1 MKKIFPKEIIPQS
14 LEYHRYKYLQKS
26 QRIYMILLLGFVSIA
41 LLLPLIYIDL
51 YTASP
56 GMLRPEKDRNLISC
70 PINGKV
76 KQVTI
81 SNNSFVTQGDTL
93 VMLDDT
99 DIITA
104 IKHIKNQ
111 IDSINLHVQSLQ
123 FLIRSNDFNPDS
135 IGSSLHKS
143 QLKEYL
149 QKVYSLHKNIGRA
162 LVNFN
167 RQEHLFNKGVIARV
181 EYQRSTA
188 KLEIARNELLI
199 LRNEQK
205 IKWEKELHFKRAELK
220 NLQSK
225 LLEFKKNEKLHYIIA
240 PLSGTIQNLTGIEKN
255 SFLFSGSSIAEIS
268 PHTDLQVECY
278 VSPSDIGMIK
288 KNHKVSFQI
297 DAFDHNYWGLATGK
311 ILQISEDSSIINQLP
326 MYKVICSIRES
337 HLLLNNKIRGELRK
351 GMTLNAHFFIKK
363 RSLFQLLFDDIKD
376 WYQPS

>member
-26 QRIYMILLLGFVSIA
+26 QRIYVILLLGLLITA

-51 YTASP
+51 YTATP
-56 GMLRPEKDRNLISC
+56 GMLRPQKERNLIFC

-76 KQVTI
+76 NQVKI
-81 SNNSFVTQGDTL
+81 YNNSFVTQGDTL
-93 VMLDDT
+93 VTLDVT
-99 DIITA
+99 DITTA
-104 IKHIKNQ
+104 IQHINNQ
-111 IDSINLHVQSLQ
+111 VDSTELHAQSIQ
-123 FLIRSNDFNPDS
+123 VLISSKDFNPDS

-143 QLKEYL
+143 QLKEFK
-149 QKVYSLHKNIGRA
+149 QKVFSLRRNISRA
-162 LVNFN
+162 LFNFK
-167 RQEHLFNKGVIARV
+167 RQEHLFKNGVIARI
-181 EYQRSTA
+181 EYERSA
-188 KLEIARNELLI
+188 FQLETARNELNT

-220 NLQSK
+220 NLQAK
-225 LLEFKKNEKLHYIIA
+225 LLELKKNEKLHYIVA
-240 PLSGTIQNLTGIEKN
+240 PLSGTIQNFTGIEKN
-255 SFLFSGSSIAEIS
+255 NFLFTGSSVAEIS
-268 PHTDLQVECY
+268 PQTDLQVECY

-297 DAFDHNYWGLATGK
+297 DAFDHNYWGLASGK

-351 GMTLNAHFFIKK
+351 GMTLNALFFIKK
-363 RSLFQLLFDDIKD
+363 RTLFQLLFDNISD
-376 WYQPS
+376 WYQTS